1 MLVVYLYHH
10 FNSRPHGGRQVADTA
25 IFLSSISTHA
35 LTEGDCDVRRYVR
48 ICTCISTHALTE
60 GDGWKKLRKQ
70 KQKISTHALTEGDE
84 EQRIQPGLGDIST
97 HALTEGDNEKLI

>member
-48 ICTCISTHALTE
+48 ICTCISTHARAE
-60 GDGWKKLRKQ
+60 GDGRKNIRKQ

-84 EQRIQPGLGDIST
+84 DQRIQPGLVDIST

>member
-35 LTEGDCDVRRYVR
+35 LTEGD
-48 ICTCISTHALTE
+48 
-60 GDGWKKLRKQ
+60 GWKKLRKQ

-84 EQRIQPGLGDIST
+84 DQRIQPGLVDIST